1 MTPLDAELA
10 ELRALAPS
18 ALAAR
23 FRSEFG
29 REPRSK
35 QRAWLL
41 RRLAFRAQERRLGG
55 LSAVARRRLEALIA
69 EIELPLDQHDRVVA
83 QHLAQARRRGDPL
96 PGTTLTRVW
105 RNRTLVVRVLDSGF
119 DLDGTVH
126 KSLSAVAKVVTGT
139 HWNGRLF
146 FGLAGRGANS

>member
-10 ELRALAPS
+10 ELRGLAPA

-23 FRSEFG
+23 FRTEFG

-35 QRAWLL
+35 QPSWLL

-55 LSAVARRRLEALIA
+55 LSEVARRRLESLIA
-69 EIELPLDQHDRVVA
+69 EIELPLEQRDGVVT
-83 QHLAQARRRGDPL
+83 QRLGRPRRRGDPP

-105 RNRTLVVRVLDSGF
+105 RDRTLVVRVLDSGF
-119 DLDGTVH
+119 DFDGTVY
-126 KSLSAVAKVVTGT
+126 KSLSSVAKAVTGT

-146 FGLAGRGANS
+146 FGLASGGSQK